1 MPSARLPSSGFGM
14 SGGEVV
20 VETFDSRVLKGN
32 ALGDPTKRDVAI
44 YLPPKYDP
52 TKRYPAAYGIVGY
65 TGTGKMLLGVDP
77 LGEDLTSKLD
87 RLIRTAK
94 MGPMIVPLVDCFTRV
109 GGNQYINSSATGR
122 YDDYLRTEIV
132 PFVESKY
139 RVSRRGI
146 WGKSS
151 GGYGSIVHG
160 MLHPDTWSALADHS
174 GDALFEF
181 CYVMDFPKALA
192 AFRRRGGPAKWL
204 RWYWREPNRRREEM
218 YPILNTIG
226 MAAHYS
232 PNPRSKEMGIDF
244 PFDLETGEWR
254 PDVWERWRAWDP
266 VNMVDRYAPRL
277 RRLRLVYIDCGT
289 QDQFNL
295 IWGARTLHRKLLDR
309 RIRHVYQ
316 EFEDTHS
323 DIDYRYD
330 VSLPLIWKAL
340 KA

>member
-1 MPSARLPSSGFGM
+1 MA
-14 SGGEVV
+14 GGEVV
-20 VETFDSRVLKGN
+20 IETFDSSVLKGN
-32 ALGDPTKRDVAI
+32 ALGDPTRRDVAI

-52 TKRYPAAYGIVGY
+52 KKRYPAAYGIVGY

-77 LGEDLTSKLD
+77 LGEDLKAKLD
-87 RLIRTAK
+87 RLIRTGK
-94 MGPMIVPLVDCFTRV
+94 MGPMLVPLVDCFTRV

-122 YDDYLRTEIV
+122 YDDYLRKELV

-151 GGYGSIVHG
+151 GGYGSIVQG

-181 CYVMDFPKALA
+181 CYIMDFPKALA
-192 AFRRRGGPAKWL
+192 AFRRHGGPAKWL

-218 YPILNTIG
+218 YPVLNTIG

-266 VNMVDRYAPRL
+266 VNMVDRHASRL

-295 IWGARTLHRKLLDR
+295 VWGARVLHRKLLDR

-323 DIDYRYD
+323 HIGYRYD
-330 VSLPLIWKAL
+330 VSLPRLWKAL
-340 KA
+340 RA

>member
-1 MPSARLPSSGFGM
+1 MA
-14 SGGEVV
+14 GGEVV
-20 VETFDSRVLKGN
+20 VETFDSHVLRGN
-32 ALGDPTKRDVAI
+32 PLRDPTKRDVAI
-44 YLPPKYDP
+44 YLPPGYDS

-77 LGEDLTSKLD
+77 LGEDLKSRLD
-87 RLIRTAK
+87 RLIRTGK
-94 MGPMIVPLVDCFTRV
+94 MGPMIVPFVD
-109 GGNQYINSSATGR
+109 
-122 YDDYLRTEIV
+122 
-132 PFVESKY
+132 SKY
-139 RVSRRGI
+139 HVSRRGI

-151 GGYGSIVHG
+151 GGYGSIVQG

-174 GDALFEF
+174 GDSLFEF
-181 CYVMDFPKALA
+181 CYIMDFPKALA
-192 AFRRRGGPAKWL
+192 AFRRHGGPAKWL

-218 YPILNTIG
+218 YPVLNTIG

-254 PDVWERWRAWDP
+254 PEVWRRWLAWDP
-266 VNMVDRYAPRL
+266 VNMIDRYGSSL
-277 RRLRLVYIDCGT
+277 RRLRLVYVDCGT

-295 IWGARTLHRKLLDR
+295 IWGARTVHRKLLDR
-309 RIRHVYQ
+309 HIRHVYQ

-330 VSLPLIWKAL
+330 VSLPLLWKAL
-340 KA
+340 RA